1 MGEVKFGHGYAWR
14 LKKGGKR
21 ENIDDLR
28 EALKVKA
35 DCGPCGCDDCY
46 GHWTQ
51 NDAETGELMAMW
63 IQGGVLQIDT
73 YDNAI
78 PVLKQLYKARTE

>member
-51 NDAETGELMAMW
+51 IDAETGELMAMW